1 MKQPLVMSEV
11 EKIRKPKDT
20 VENYEFQ
27 PKDTVLTMRLSGALL
42 DKVKEQAK
50 FKNIDYQKY
59 IRLILEKNI
68 KEDF

>member
-1 MKQPLVMSEV
+1 MKEPLVMSEV
-11 EKIRKPKDT
+11 EKIRTPKDT

-42 DKVKEQAK
+42 DKAKEQAK
-50 FKNIDYQKY
+50 LKNMDYQKY

-68 KEDF
+68 KED

>member
-1 MKQPLVMSEV
+1 MREIVKHIQ
-11 EKIRKPKDT
+11 PKDT

-50 FKNIDYQKY
+50 LKNMDYQKY

-68 KEDF
+68 NKNEEV

>member
-1 MKQPLVMSEV
+1 MSEV
-11 EKIRKPKDT
+11 EKHRQPKDT

-50 FKNIDYQKY
+50 LKNMDYQKY

-68 KEDF
+68 KEDLNV